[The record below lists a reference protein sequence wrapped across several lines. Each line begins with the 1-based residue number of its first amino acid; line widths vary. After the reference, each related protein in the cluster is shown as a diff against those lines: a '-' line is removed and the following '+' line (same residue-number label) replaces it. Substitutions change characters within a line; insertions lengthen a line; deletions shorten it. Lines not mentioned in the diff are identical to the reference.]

1 MQRMQ
6 DRGQVVTVTL
16 NMQAFQYPD
25 VPSRN
30 VIIDFL
36 GATKPGEVVVVS
48 GHVDSWDIAEGAMDD
63 GGGVVTSWEAVRTI
77 KMLVDAGAIDPP
89 ARTIRAVM
97 WTNEENGDRGGE
109 AYAAALG
116 PPYVGPFSL
125 ANHSAAIETDI
136 GGFQPYGIGVGCVPG
151 ADCGA
156 ALAQMT
162 LIGNTL
168 LAGIGS
174 GNVSEG
180 GGGTDVEPSCDTGVV
195 CMGTNVL
202 DPRLTGDSNNPCTN
216 DAMGAWSPPSY
227 SPTNMPY
234 DSYYFWI
241 HHSAADTIERM
252 DPRQL
257 NHHAA
262 ALAVWS
268 YAVAQLPELLPRNES
283 APTDLSQLYA
293 SASAPA
299 PLRVRGGLTGSRR
312 KGG

>member
-1 MQRMQ
+1 M
-6 DRGQVVTVTL
+6 TVTL

-36 GATKPGEVVVVS
+36 GATKPGEVVMVG

-63 GGGVVTSWEAVRTI
+63 GGGFMTSWEAVRTV
-77 KMLVDAGAIDPP
+77 KALVDAGAIDPP

-97 WTNEENGDRGGE
+97 WVNEENGDRGGE

-116 PPYVGPFSL
+116 APAYTGPFSL
-125 ANHSAAIETDI
+125 ANHSFALETDI
-136 GGFQPYGIGVGCVPG
+136 GAFQPYGIGVGCVPG

-162 LIGNTL
+162 LIGDAL
-168 LAGIGS
+168 LGGIGS

-202 DPRLTGDSNNPCTN
+202 DPRLTNDTNNPCTN

-227 SPTNMPY
+227 SPTDMPY

-283 APTDLSQLYA
+283 AP
-293 SASAPA
+293 P
-299 PLRVRGGLTGSRR
+299 PLNTPYLRTRGGISGSSRR
-312 KGG
+312 